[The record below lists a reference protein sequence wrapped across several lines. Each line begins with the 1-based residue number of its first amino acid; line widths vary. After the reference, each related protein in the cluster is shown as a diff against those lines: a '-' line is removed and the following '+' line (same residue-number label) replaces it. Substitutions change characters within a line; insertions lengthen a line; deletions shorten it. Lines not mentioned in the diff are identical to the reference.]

1 MHDNVRLRAFA
12 SGGRQV
18 TGVPALFTRHR
29 GLARSIAD
37 GYFWAGAEK
46 QDIRQE
52 AEIGLWIACRNWDPA
67 GGASFRT
74 FADMVV
80 RRRLVTMLQVALR
93 EKHRPL
99 NEALTGTV
107 GVDDGAELLVELLPS
122 ALDTERVVVA
132 RETLARMVAA
142 VAGLSELEREALAR
156 VANGDPYAGEK
167 SIDNAAVRARD
178 KLRKAA
184 A

>member
-52 AEIGLWIACRNWDPA
+52 AEIGLWIACRNWDP
-67 GGASFRT
+67 GGDASFRT
-74 FADMVV
+74 FAALVI
-80 RRRLVTMLQVALR
+80 RHRLNDLLRSALR
-93 EKHRPL
+93 QRQRPL
-99 NEALTGTV
+99 NEALQGTV
-107 GVDDGAELLVELLPS
+107 GDDGELLVELVPS
-122 ALDTERVVVA
+122 ELDTERVVVA
-132 RETLARMVAA
+132 RDTLARMVAA
-142 VAGLSELEREALAR
+142 VEGLSGLERQALALTL
-156 VANGDPYAGEK
+156 NGHPHAGGRDK
-167 SIDNAAVRARD
+167 QIDNAASRARA